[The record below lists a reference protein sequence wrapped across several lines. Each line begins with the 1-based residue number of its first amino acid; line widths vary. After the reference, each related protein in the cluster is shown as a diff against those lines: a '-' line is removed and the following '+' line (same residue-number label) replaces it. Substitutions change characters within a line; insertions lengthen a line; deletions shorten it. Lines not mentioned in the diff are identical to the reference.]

1 MGVRRVNR
9 KKPNRRPVKCAREK
23 ARRVRTQKAR
33 LVKLGMDAAVVE
45 KLNNMEIRQLLRHP
59 AKISA

>member
-33 LVKLGMDAAVVE
+33 LVALGMEAAIVE
-45 KLNNMEIRQLLRHP
+45 KMNNMQIRKLLRHP